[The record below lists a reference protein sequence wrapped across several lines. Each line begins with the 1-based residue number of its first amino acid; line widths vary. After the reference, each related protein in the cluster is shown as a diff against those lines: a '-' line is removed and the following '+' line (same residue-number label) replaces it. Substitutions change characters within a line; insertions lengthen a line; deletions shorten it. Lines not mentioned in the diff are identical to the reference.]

1 MSGTLLLTRGD
12 VQALLRMDECIAA
25 VEEAFR
31 AHAEGRAI
39 PPGVLGT
46 HVEGGG
52 FHLKTAGLRTDRAWF
67 AAKLNGN
74 FPGNR
79 ERFGLPTIQGVVI
92 LADAERGTPL
102 AVMDSMEITVLRTA
116 AATAVAAKHLAAETA
131 ESVAICGAGVQA
143 RSQLRALAVV
153 RPVRRVRVFDMDSA
167 RADEFAA
174 EMSAELG
181 IAVETA
187 SGAADAMRAAEM
199 IVTCTSSRRP
209 YVSYG
214 DVRPGAFIA
223 AVGADSEEK
232 SEIDPEL
239 MARSAVV
246 TDILEQCAHIGDL
259 HHAIAAGTMTE
270 HDVRA
275 ELGDVVAGRAVG
287 RTSPDEILIFDSTG
301 TALQDVA
308 AAAIV
313 YRKAVATGRGQR
325 IDFGA

>member
-12 VQALLRMDECIAA
+12 VQALLRMDECVSA

-39 PPGVLGT
+39 PPGVLAS

-52 FHLKTAGLRTDRAWF
+52 FHLKTAGLHTDRAWF

-79 ERFGLPTIQGVVI
+79 ERFGLPTIQGVVV

-102 AVMDSMEITVLRTA
+102 AVMDSMEITMIRTA
-116 AATAVAAKHLAAETA
+116 AATAVAAKYLSREGAV
-131 ESVAICGAGVQA
+131 SVAICGAGAQA
-143 RSQLRALAVV
+143 RSQLRAVAAV
-153 RPVRRVRVFDMDSA
+153 RPVQSVRVFDLDAA
-167 RADEFAA
+167 RARDYAS
-174 EMSAELG
+174 EMSAELR
-181 IAVETA
+181 ISVEPVPAATEA
-187 SGAADAMRAAEM
+187 LRGAEI

-209 YVSYG
+209 YISHQQVS
-214 DVRPGAFIA
+214 PGAFIA
-223 AVGADSEEK
+223 AVGADSEDK

-239 MARSAVV
+239 MARGAVV
-246 TDILEQCAHIGDL
+246 TDILEQCARIGDL

-275 ELGDVVAGRAVG
+275 ELGDVVAGRAAG
-287 RTSPDEILIFDSTG
+287 RISPDEIMIFDSTG

-308 AAAIV
+308 AATIV
-313 YRKAVATGRGQR
+313 YRKAVATGRGMR

>member
-12 VQALLRMDECIAA
+12 VQALLRMDECVSA

-39 PPGVLGT
+39 PPGVLAS
-46 HVEGGG
+46 HVKGGG
-52 FHLKTAGLRTDRAWF
+52 FHLKTAGLHTDRAWF

-79 ERFGLPTIQGVVI
+79 ERFGLPTIQGVVV

-102 AVMDSMEITVLRTA
+102 AVMDSMEITMIRTA
-116 AATAVAAKHLAAETA
+116 AATAVAAKYLSREGAG
-131 ESVAICGAGVQA
+131 SVAICGAGAQA
-143 RSQLRALAVV
+143 RSQLRAVAAV
-153 RPVRRVRVFDMDSA
+153 RPVRSVRVFDLDAA
-167 RADEFAA
+167 RARGYAS
-174 EMSAELG
+174 EMSAELR
-181 IAVETA
+181 ISVEPA
-187 SGAADAMRAAEM
+187 SAATEALRGAEI

-209 YVSYG
+209 YISHEQVS
-214 DVRPGAFIA
+214 PGAFIA
-223 AVGADSEEK
+223 AVGADSEDK

-239 MARSAVV
+239 MARGAVV
-246 TDILEQCAHIGDL
+246 TDILEQCARIGDL

-275 ELGDVVAGRAVG
+275 ELGDVVAGRAAG
-287 RTSPDEILIFDSTG
+287 RISPDEIMIFDSTG

-308 AAAIV
+308 AATIV
-313 YRKAVATGRGQR
+313 YRKAVATGRGMR